1 MKHLLLFI
9 CYIVCDL
16 LLRIERNE
24 LKFNGQ
30 SFPTRQFGDALKMTW
45 SVLVLTSNLGERRRE
60 RRRKKRRTQ
69 NRFCTQKRARMDGRT
84 DGRTDGRR
92 RRRRDGGVRNGI
104 HSMPASPKPSLIVK
118 YNEEQQTSNI
128 CECTALQCSRWNQ
141 IALNQLA
148 TRS

>member
-1 MKHLLLFI
+1 MGSLFRQAIWRRAQDDVVGPGVDKQSGGEAEGEEEEEEEDPKPLLHPET
-9 CYIVCDL
+9 C
-16 LLRIERNE
+16 
-24 LKFNGQ
+24 K
-30 SFPTRQFGDALKMTW
+30 
-45 SVLVLTSNLGERRRE
+45 
-60 RRRKKRRTQ
+60 
-69 NRFCTQKRARMDGRT
+69 DGRT